1 MKTRGRP
8 TTYNQAL
15 ADEICERLAN
25 GESLRSICRDEHMP
39 PDPTVRNWVVYDVD
53 GFAAQYTR
61 ARDAGLDVMAEQVLE
76 IADDGT
82 NDWMEKHGKNGGTFI
97 AENGE
102 AMARSRL
109 RFDARRWYLSKLA
122 PKRYGDRQAVE
133 LSGSIE
139 IKEMSDEDMRAELA
153 ALVAQGIVVP
163 GMETAPDDGSDL
175 V

>member
-1 MKTRGRP
+1 MKKRGRP
-8 TTYNQAL
+8 STYNQAI
-15 ADEICERLAN
+15 ADEICERLAD
-25 GESLRSICRDEHMP
+25 GESLRSICRDERFP
-39 PDPTVRNWVVYDVD
+39 PHSTVRNWVVYDES

-61 ARDAGLDVMAEQVLE
+61 ARDHGLDLLADEVLE
-76 IADDGT
+76 IADADVGT
-82 NDWMEKHGKNGGTFI
+82 LDNGGKDSGDI
-97 AENGE
+97 AHK
-102 AMARSRL
+102 RI

>member
-1 MKTRGRP
+1 MKKRGRP
-8 TTYNQAL
+8 STYNKAL

-39 PDPTVRNWVVYDVD
+39 SDFAVRNWVIHDVE
-53 GFAAQYTR
+53 GFASHYTR

-76 IADDGT
+76 IADEEPNRLD
-82 NDWMEKHGKNGGTFI
+82 NGAKDSGDI
-97 AENGE
+97 AHK
-102 AMARSRL
+102 RI

-139 IKEMSDEDMRAELA
+139 IRDMSDEEMRAELA

-163 GMETAPDDGSDL
+163 GQDKSPDDGSDL